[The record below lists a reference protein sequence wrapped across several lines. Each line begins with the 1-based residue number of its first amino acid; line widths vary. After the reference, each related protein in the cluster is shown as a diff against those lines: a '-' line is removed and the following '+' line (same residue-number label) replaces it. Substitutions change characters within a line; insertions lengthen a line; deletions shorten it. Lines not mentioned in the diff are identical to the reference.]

1 VLEEPEDH
9 RPVQRQRR
17 IRAARLVPRPDEAD
31 EKRVE
36 DLAERLYEPPQRPER
51 FRVVRLRGRP
61 APEELELVLPPGVA
75 FLGAE
80 DARIDLEQSP
90 SSFKRL
96 FASLQ
101 RRIQPRTSSTE
112 DIGT

>member
-1 VLEEPEDH
+1 VLEEPENH

-17 IRAARLVPRPDEAD
+17 IRAVLVLPRPDDAD
-31 EKRVE
+31 EKRIE
-36 DLAERLYEPPQRPER
+36 NPAERFDEPPQRPER
-51 FRVVRLRGRP
+51 FAVVRLRGRP
-61 APEELELVLPPGVA
+61 AAEEPELVLPPVVA

-90 SSFKRL
+90 SSFKRP
-96 FASLQ
+96 FASFQ

-112 DIGT
+112 DMGT

>member
-1 VLEEPEDH
+1 
-9 RPVQRQRR
+9 
-17 IRAARLVPRPDEAD
+17 
-31 EKRVE
+31 
-36 DLAERLYEPPQRPER
+36 
-51 FRVVRLRGRP
+51 
-61 APEELELVLPPGVA
+61 VLPPVVA

>member
-1 VLEEPEDH
+1 
-9 RPVQRQRR
+9 
-17 IRAARLVPRPDEAD
+17 
-31 EKRVE
+31 
-36 DLAERLYEPPQRPER
+36 
-51 FRVVRLRGRP
+51 
-61 APEELELVLPPGVA
+61 VLPPVVA

-96 FASLQ
+96 FASFQ

-112 DIGT
+112 DMGT